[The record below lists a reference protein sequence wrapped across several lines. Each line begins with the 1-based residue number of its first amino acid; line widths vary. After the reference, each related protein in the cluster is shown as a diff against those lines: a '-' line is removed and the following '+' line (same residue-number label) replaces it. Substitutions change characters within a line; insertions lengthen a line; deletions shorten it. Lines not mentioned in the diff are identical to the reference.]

1 MTKNV
6 IMNAVIMIVA
16 VVCVLTGCGSSSPQ
30 TTKEEISPVVA
41 PQMVSYEPVGYKEVV
56 YVGTSYVGIDVY
68 YLVDMN
74 NGVVYLGAEHHGSSR
89 YDHGFSVTVMLN
101 PDGTPVTADQIGLEL
116 PTE

>member
-1 MTKNV
+1 MTKKT
-6 IMNAVIMIVA
+6 IIMIA
-16 VVCVLTGCGSSSPQ
+16 VTIICVLTGCGSSSPQ
-30 TTKEEISPVVA
+30 TTEGIAPVVA
-41 PQMVSYEPVGYKEVV
+41 PQIASYEPVGQKEVV